1 MCVEAL
7 CLSEPG
13 SGETDFFFL
22 LLAWPPSS
30 QYGKGNSCES
40 VGIEMEG
47 GSTSAARAV
56 PALPVSPRCLRGP
69 FAPGLQREE
78 PGQGPRAQKPTKSL
92 LSGLLRKAWGPSCSL
107 PSAFCS
113 VLLLLLFSA
122 GRRAYLCLEGSVQAG
137 VQSWLR
143 VEW

>member
-47 GSTSAARAV
+47 GSMSAARAV
-56 PALPVSPRCLRGP
+56 PALPVSPR
-69 FAPGLQREE
+69 
-78 PGQGPRAQKPTKSL
+78 
-92 LSGLLRKAWGPSCSL
+92 
-107 PSAFCS
+107 
-113 VLLLLLFSA
+113 
-122 GRRAYLCLEGSVQAG
+122 
-137 VQSWLR
+137 
-143 VEW
+143 